1 METSPKISRT
11 SGRGGPRAERE
22 TAHDVNAPCTV
33 NSADTSEYEPES
45 PTADHHAHEAS
56 GSRGFAE
63 RSQLGDLPLSQ
74 SELSRDPE
82 ENLAS
87 TTTPK
92 ATNKNWKKQR
102 WIENYKDLASGS
114 EPPSPTERL
123 DRGKEACSAEET
135 DFDLDFDR
143 EVKKQLKEIRK
154 EKLRELSSRI
164 GQSSSQSDDLDRKD
178 SCSEPG
184 FRGCNREVKS
194 NHSNAREQHS
204 KEQPAYNLR
213 ETTTEKRDLSFS
225 VAQSSLQSERFNRKD
240 SCSAG
245 KDCNRGDKSK
255 HSIAQ
260 PGQNSKKHSI
270 SDLEEISDEETI
282 EDKELARARKDGRA
296 LKGKDCN
303 REPDEKH
310 SVAHKLQQDG
320 KVKLAQSVSA
330 LRETEKEN
338 RELALEL
345 ASMRELNKRP
355 RGRPPRP
362 PSERSAKRDSRSEG
376 RQSNR
381 ENENYESGT
390 RKSSR
395 LAAQVSGRPTRTGTS
410 ASAQQ
415 ASGEARV
422 PVNWARMFR
431 YCFRPPVPPVP

>member
-1 METSPKISRT
+1 METSPKISRKSRT

-22 TAHDVNAPCTV
+22 TAHDVNAERHSAPCTV

-45 PTADHHAHEAS
+45 PTADHHAYEAP

-63 RSQLGDLPLSQ
+63 RSQLGDLSLSQ
-74 SELSRDPE
+74 SELNRDPE
-82 ENLAS
+82 E
-87 TTTPK
+87 K
-92 ATNKNWKKQR
+92 KNKNWKKQR
-102 WIENYKDLASGS
+102 WIENNKELASGS
-114 EPPSPTERL
+114 EPPSQTERL
-123 DRGKEACSAEET
+123 DRGKRAYSAEEI

-164 GQSSSQSDDLDRKD
+164 GQSSSQSDHLDRKD

-194 NHSNAREQHS
+194 NHSNAREQHA
-204 KEQPAYNLR
+204 KEHPVYNLR

-225 VAQSSLQSERFNRKD
+225 VGQSSSQSERFHRKD

-260 PGQNSKKHSI
+260 PGQNLKKHSI
-270 SDLEEISDEETI
+270 SDLEETSDGETI
-282 EDKELARARKDGRA
+282 EDKELARARKDSRA

-310 SVAHKLQQDG
+310 SDAYRLQQGG
-320 KVKLAQSVSA
+320 KFKLAQSVSA
-330 LRETEKEN
+330 FRETEKEN
-338 RELALEL
+338 RELASL
-345 ASMRELNKRP
+345 RELRNKRP

-362 PSERSAKRDSRSEG
+362 PAERSAKRDGCSEG

-381 ENENYESGT
+381 EKENYKSGT